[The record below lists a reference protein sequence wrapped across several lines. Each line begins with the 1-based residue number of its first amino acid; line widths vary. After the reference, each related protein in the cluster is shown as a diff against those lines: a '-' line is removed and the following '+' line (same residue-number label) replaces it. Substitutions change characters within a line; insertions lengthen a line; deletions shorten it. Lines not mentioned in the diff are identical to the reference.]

1 MPATDAFDTGV
12 SGADALYANIM
23 QSALFTLNEQ
33 SIIRPLVRNY
43 DMTGTP
49 GLTSQVPIYPSVQA
63 SGIADGTD
71 LSNTSFATTKKEIT
85 ASETGVMVTLTD
97 LLEEASNDDTAA
109 AVGRQIGQAMAEKVD
124 TDLAALFTGFS
135 NNINKTS
142 AAVTVEDLF
151 KAAATLKAN
160 KADQNG
166 AFVAVLH
173 PYQAYDIKAQLTNNG
188 ATMSHSLSDVGNRA
202 LEQGFIGRIA
212 GIDVFESTIIGA
224 PDSAGAY
231 TGAVMTQDAL
241 GYMVKRS
248 MRIETQRDASLR
260 ASEIVGSMAYGVSEL
275 FDQYGVGITSDG
287 TAVI

>member
-1 MPATDAFDTGV
+1 MANEFDTGV

-49 GLTSQVPIYPSVQA
+49 GLTAQVPIYPSVSA
-63 SGIADGTD
+63 SGVVDGID

-85 ASETGVMVTLTD
+85 ASEIGVMVTLTD

-109 AVGRQIGQAMAEKVD
+109 AVGRQLGQAMAEKVD
-124 TDLAALFTGFS
+124 TDLAALFSGFS
-135 NNINKTS
+135 NTVNKTS
-142 AAVTVEDLF
+142 AAVTVQDLF
-151 KAAATLKAN
+151 KASAILRNNNAQ
-160 KADQNG
+160 QNG
-166 AFVAVLH
+166 AFVCVLH
-173 PYQAYDIKAQLTNNG
+173 PYQAYDLKNQLTNAG
-188 ATMSHSLSDVGNRA
+188 STMSHNLSDVGNRA

-212 GIDVFESTIIGA
+212 GIDVFESNVVTGG
-224 PDSAGAY
+224 DSAGAY
-231 TGAVMTQDAL
+231 YGAVMTQDAL

-260 ASEIVGSMAYGVSEL
+260 ATEIVGSMAYGVSEL
-275 FDQYGVGITSDG
+275 FDAYGVAIISDG
-287 TAVI
+287 NL